1 MQVIY
6 IIMAFVLTASALPL
20 PGDFQRSNNG
30 KNKSVNNGADSGAG
44 TPAQANSAA
53 STPTDTSANG
63 ANGANGAATAT
74 PTATATSTASAD
86 AATST
91 GAADQ
96 GANNNG
102 GNNDNNGGGGN
113 GGDAQSST
121 TLDPAVISKGFEQNG
136 QATQE
141 AGQVPSL
148 TSSNNFINF
157 CLTTNQP
164 LTNGAQ
170 VVDGS
175 CNPAP
180 MGSIPAKSKMPSA
193 KFVFPTNG
201 GTVTADQTF
210 TIKMA
215 INNLATGNFV
225 NADTNY
231 FAAPQQLNS
240 DGLILGHSHVVVEK
254 LDSVDQTTP
263 TDPTAFTFFKGL
275 NDAAQNGQLT
285 ADVANGLPAGAYK
298 LSSINTA
305 ANHQPCLVPVAQ
317 HGSLDDAIYFT
328 VA

>member
-20 PGDFQRSNNG
+20 PGDFNKGRNG
-30 KNKSVNNGADSGAG
+30 KDQSVDNRANSGAG
-44 TPAQANSAA
+44 TSTQANSAA

-63 ANGANGAATAT
+63 ANNAKGAAAVST
-74 PTATATSTASAD
+74 TSSAD
-86 AATST
+86 VAAST
-91 GAADQ
+91 GAAGQ
-96 GANNNG
+96 GANQG
-102 GNNDNNGGGGN
+102 NNGGGSNGGGG

-121 TLDPAVISKGFEQNG
+121 TLDPAVISKGFEQDG
-136 QATQE
+136 QAKQE
-141 AGQVPSL
+141 AGQVASL

-170 VVDGS
+170 VIGGS

-180 MGSIPAKSKMPSA
+180 MGSIPAKTKMPSA

-210 TIKMA
+210 TIKIS

-225 NADTNY
+225 NAETNY

-254 LDSVDQTTP
+254 LESVEQTTP

-275 NDAAQNGQLT
+275 NDAAQNGELT
-285 ADVANGLPAGAYK
+285 ADVANGLPAGAYR

>member
-20 PGDFQRSNNG
+20 PGDFNRRKG
-30 KNKSVNNGADSGAG
+30 KDQSVSNGANSGAG

-53 STPTDTSANG
+53 STSTDTASATG
-63 ANGANGAATAT
+63 ANNANGAA
-74 PTATATSTASAD
+74 
-86 AATST
+86 AATTTVSSAAAAAT

-96 GANNNG
+96 GANGNNNG
-102 GNNDNNGGGGN
+102 GSG

-180 MGSIPAKSKMPSA
+180 MGSIPAKTNMPSA

-201 GTVTADQTF
+201 GNVKADQTF

-240 DGLILGHSHVVVEK
+240 AGLILGHSHVVVEK
-254 LDSVDQTTP
+254 LDSLNQTTP

-275 NDAAQNGQLT
+275 NDAAQDGQLT

>member
-20 PGDFQRSNNG
+20 PGDFNKRRNG
-30 KNKSVNNGADSGAG
+30 KDQSVNNGADSGAG

-63 ANGANGAATAT
+63 AAAATITATITSSAGAA
-74 PTATATSTASAD
+74 
-86 AATST
+86 AATGS
-91 GAADQ
+91 ADQ
-96 GANNNG
+96 GANGNNNG
-102 GNNDNNGGGGN
+102 GNNNNNGGNG

-180 MGSIPAKSKMPSA
+180 MGSIPAKTKMPSA

-201 GTVTADQTF
+201 GTVKADQTF

-225 NADTNY
+225 NAETNY

-254 LDSVDQTTP
+254 LDSVSQTTV

-305 ANHQPCLVPVAQ
+305 ANHQPCLVAVAQ